1 MFPPGSGPAQGPGV
15 QLPGDT
21 APPGQPWNVLA
32 ALGMKGDGQAG
43 GSAGWLAL
51 SPGVGPASPL
61 LSGLCQA
68 PGASTGLSSL
78 FWGSGVWGGSLCPH
92 SPTPCPDSASTRSS
106 GSGQPRSEPGLKDP
120 RLRAG
125 ASLLPETPGR
135 CLGGVR
141 GCLAATQRLQASFP
155 TGGHVPRNC
164 SANPSQGTWEPAP
177 EGPCVPGP
185 PCWALELVY

>member
-15 QLPGDT
+15 QLPGDA

-78 FWGSGVWGGSLCPH
+78 FWGRGGVWGGSLCPH
-92 SPTPCPDSASTRSS
+92 SPTPCPDSAGTRSS

-155 TGGHVPRNC
+155 MCACAQELLGKPITGNTG
-164 SANPSQGTWEPAP
+164 AGT